1 MISAVVVTHES
12 ASCVGKCLASLEA
25 HLPNAELVVVDNAS
39 NDGSVEVAR
48 AAGAR
53 VVELPRNVGFG
64 RGCNAG
70 VETVSGDHVL
80 FVNPDVTVVSVAHE
94 ELEELLARRPFGL
107 APGRL
112 VDATGAPRRERRL
125 PEPSWLAD
133 FLTHTVG
140 MLRPRGLRL
149 PVRLSRESIDGWA
162 SAALLLA
169 ARDEF
174 ERIGGFD
181 PRFFLY
187 YEDRDLC
194 ARYRTARL
202 PLRTTD
208 AVAGVHLRGGSS
220 EGDPLRVEPMGWA
233 FLSWLEYL
241 YIHRGER
248 AAQVGA
254 AAGWRTLRTIGGAL
268 SACAALAPRA
278 GPVAR
283 KRQQVEGL
291 TAFLREQTLARDDI
305 CPEARRALAK
315 ALG

>member
-12 ASCVGKCLASLEA
+12 ASCVGKCLASLAE
-25 HLPNAELVVVDNAS
+25 HLPNAEVVVVDNAS
-39 NDGSVEVAR
+39 SDASVQVAR

-70 VETVSGDHVL
+70 VETASGEHIL
-80 FVNPDVTVVSVAHE
+80 FVNPDVTLVSVAHE
-94 ELEELLARRPFGL
+94 ELEDLLAPRPFGL

-112 VDATGAPRRERRL
+112 VDATGAARRERGL

-133 FLTHTVG
+133 FLRHTIGV
-140 MLRPRGLRL
+140 LRPRGLRL
-149 PVRLSRESIDGWA
+149 PVRVSRESLDGWA

-181 PRFFLY
+181 PRFFMY

-202 PLRTTD
+202 PLRMTD
-208 AVAGVHLRGGSS
+208 AVVGVHLGGGSS
-220 EGDPLRVEPMGWA
+220 EGDPLRVERMGWA
-233 FLSWLEYL
+233 VLSWLEYL

-254 AAGWRTLRTIGGAL
+254 SAAWQALRTIER
-268 SACAALAPRA
+268 ALAASDPFTPRA
-278 GPVAR
+278 GRIAR
-283 KRQQVEGL
+283 KRRQVEAVM
-291 TAFLREQTLARDDI
+291 AFLRERALAHDDI
-305 CPEARRALAK
+305 CPEACRALAK